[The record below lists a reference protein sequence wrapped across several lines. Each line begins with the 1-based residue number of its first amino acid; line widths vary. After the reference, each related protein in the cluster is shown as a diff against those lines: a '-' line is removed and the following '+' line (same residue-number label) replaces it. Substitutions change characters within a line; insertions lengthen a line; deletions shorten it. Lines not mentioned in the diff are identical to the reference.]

1 MSCPCLCWKKTSV
14 NERNRNMNVY
24 RVQIQIDQI
33 DEDNGTCLKPGEPYE
48 AGRFTTESEAVTF
61 VEEELLTTRLGGS
74 AADLLEACKVLTSYT
89 MDLLYR
95 LDNQVN
101 ISDIEEVEQ
110 ARVAIAK
117 YKPATTPHT
126 QLQEVC
132 RQILDSLD
140 AGGELS
146 RAFAEEIHRLKDIL
160 QGAPFVKA
168 ECPGC
173 GARFGEWDFIQRV
186 AFNGE
191 AIYAQYTC
199 KKCGSRINQYFTL
212 TDISIDNRHAP

>member
-1 MSCPCLCWKKTSV
+1 
-14 NERNRNMNVY
+14 MNVY
-24 RVQIQIDQI
+24 RVRIQIDQI
-33 DEDNGTCLKPGEPYE
+33 DEDKETCLKPGVSYE

-61 VEEELLTTRLGGS
+61 IEEELLTMRLGGS
-74 AADLLEACKVLTSYT
+74 AADLLEACKALTSYT
-89 MDLLYR
+89 MDVLYR

-140 AGGELS
+140 VGGELS
-146 RAFAEEIHRLKDIL
+146 QAFAEEIHRLKDIL
-160 QGAPFVKA
+160 QGAPVVKA

-173 GARFGEWDFIQRV
+173 GARFGQWEFVQRV

-191 AIYAQYTC
+191 AIYAQYIC
-199 KKCGSRINQYFTL
+199 KKCGKRINQQFTL
-212 TDISIDNRHAP
+212 TDISIDNRHTS

>member
-1 MSCPCLCWKKTSV
+1 LCRYLFWKRASV
-14 NERNRNMNVY
+14 SERNRNMNIY

-33 DEDNGTCLKPGEPYE
+33 DENDETCLKPGVPYE

-89 MDLLYR
+89 MDLLCR

-101 ISDIEEVEQ
+101 ISDIEEIEQ
-110 ARVAIAK
+110 ARIAIAK

-126 QLQEVC
+126 QLQETC

-140 AGGELS
+140 VGGEPS

-160 QGAPFVKA
+160 QGAPVVKA

-173 GARFGEWDFIQRV
+173 GARSGEWEFIQKV
-186 AFNGE
+186 AFNAE
-191 AIYAQYTC
+191 AITAQYTC
-199 KKCGSRINQYFTL
+199 KKCGSRINQQFTL
-212 TDISIDNRHAP
+212 TDISIDNHPAS

>member
-1 MSCPCLCWKKTSV
+1 
-14 NERNRNMNVY
+14 MNVY
-24 RVQIQIDQI
+24 RVHIQIDQI
-33 DEDNGTCLKPGEPYE
+33 DEDNETCLKPGVSYE

-61 VEEELLTTRLGGS
+61 VEEELLTTRLGSS

-101 ISDIEEVEQ
+101 ISDIAEVEQ
-110 ARVAIAK
+110 ARTAIAK

-126 QLQEVC
+126 QLQETC
-132 RQILDSLD
+132 WQILDSLD
-140 AGGELS
+140 VGGELS
-146 RAFAEEIHRLKDIL
+146 RAFAEEIHMLKDVL
-160 QGAPFVKA
+160 QGAPVVKA

-173 GARFGEWDFIQRV
+173 SARFGEWEFIQKV

-199 KKCGSRINQYFTL
+199 KKCGSRINQHFTL
-212 TDISIDNRHAP
+212 TGISIDNRHAS

>member
-1 MSCPCLCWKKTSV
+1 MCRYLFWKRASV
-14 NERNRNMNVY
+14 SERNRNMNIY

-33 DEDNGTCLKPGEPYE
+33 DENDETCLKPGVPYE

-89 MDLLYR
+89 MDLLCR

-101 ISDIEEVEQ
+101 ISDIEEIEQ
-110 ARVAIAK
+110 ARIAIAK

-126 QLQEVC
+126 QLQETC

-140 AGGELS
+140 VGGEPS

-160 QGAPFVKA
+160 QGAPVVKA

-173 GARFGEWDFIQRV
+173 GARSGEWEFIQKV
-186 AFNGE
+186 AFNAE
-191 AIYAQYTC
+191 AITAQYTC
-199 KKCGSRINQYFTL
+199 KKCGSRINQQFTL
-212 TDISIDNRHAP
+212 TDISIDNHPAS

>member
-1 MSCPCLCWKKTSV
+1 
-14 NERNRNMNVY
+14 MNIY
-24 RVQIQIDQI
+24 RVQIQIDWV
-33 DEDNGTCLKPGEPYE
+33 DEDDDTCLKPGEPYE

-61 VEEELLTTRLGGS
+61 VEEQLLTIRLGGS

-95 LDNQVN
+95 LDDQVN
-101 ISDIEEVEQ
+101 LSDIEEIEQ

-117 YKPATTPHT
+117 YKPAITPHT
-126 QLQEVC
+126 QLQETC
-132 RQILDSLD
+132 RQILDSLNV
-140 AGGELS
+140 GGES
-146 RAFAEEIHRLKDIL
+146 SQAFAEEIHMLKDIL
-160 QGAPFVKA
+160 QGAPVVKA

-173 GARFGEWDFIQRV
+173 GARFGQWEFIQKV

-199 KKCGSRINQYFTL
+199 KKCGSRINQQFTL
-212 TDISIDNRHAP
+212 TDISIDNHHAS

>member
-1 MSCPCLCWKKTSV
+1 
-14 NERNRNMNVY
+14 MNVY

-33 DEDNGTCLKPGEPYE
+33 DEDNETCLEPVVQYE

-61 VEEELLTTRLGGS
+61 MEEELLTMRLGGS

-89 MDLLYR
+89 TDLLYK

-101 ISDIEEVEQ
+101 ISEIEEIEQ
-110 ARVAIAK
+110 ARMAIAK
-117 YKPATTPHT
+117 YKSATTPHT
-126 QLQEVC
+126 KLQDVY

-140 AGGELS
+140 VGGELS
-146 RAFAEEIHRLKDIL
+146 RAFAEEIHMLKDIL
-160 QGAPFVKA
+160 QGAPVVKA

-173 GARFGEWDFIQRV
+173 GARFGQWEFIQRV
-186 AFNGE
+186 DFNGE

-199 KKCGSRINQYFTL
+199 KKCGKRINQQFTL
-212 TDISIDNRHAP
+212 TDISIDNHHAS

>member
-1 MSCPCLCWKKTSV
+1 MCPCLCWKKTSV
-14 NERNRNMNVY
+14 SERNLNMNVY

-33 DEDNGTCLKPGEPYE
+33 DEDNGTCLKPGMPYV

-110 ARVAIAK
+110 ARTAIAK

-140 AGGELS
+140 VGGELS
-146 RAFAEEIHRLKDIL
+146 QAFAEEIHMLKDVL
-160 QGAPFVKA
+160 QGAPIVKA
-168 ECPGC
+168 ECPRC
-173 GARFGEWDFIQRV
+173 GARFGQWDFIQRV
-186 AFNGE
+186 TFNGE
-191 AIYAQYTC
+191 AIYAQYIC
-199 KKCGSRINQYFTL
+199 KKCGKRINQQFTL
-212 TDISIDNRHAP
+212 TDISIDNHHTS